1 MPKKMTE
8 PRTVKNFL
16 VVVTM
21 EQGRGPN
28 SETHMKM
35 KNYKEKQGFT
45 SQLCYDF
52 LLPGPERWLQRSW
65 LAATEQRDVSV

>member
-1 MPKKMTE
+1 MKTKTAPHHWWERRLFPKKMTE

-35 KNYKEKQGFT
+35 KN
-45 SQLCYDF
+45 
-52 LLPGPERWLQRSW
+52 
-65 LAATEQRDVSV
+65 

>member
-1 MPKKMTE
+1 MKTKTAPHHWWGRRLLPKRMTE

-28 SETHMKM
+28 SDTHMKM
-35 KNYKEKQGFT
+35 KN
-45 SQLCYDF
+45 
-52 LLPGPERWLQRSW
+52 
-65 LAATEQRDVSV
+65 

>member
-1 MPKKMTE
+1 MPNKMTE

-35 KNYKEKQGFT
+35 KNYKKETKLT
-45 SQLCYDF
+45 SQVSAD
-52 LLPGPERWLQRSW
+52 LPVV
-65 LAATEQRDVSV
+65 T